1 MIKAMKVDSDA
12 DKRSMPLYYIGSD
25 TRKILKKLTDSG
37 IERKDQYTKPKAALK
52 AYFSPRLNVYLM
64 NVIQNIKQT
73 ESETVDSF
81 YMRVKEAMSM
91 LNPNGMTKAE
101 LSELLTLSQLVHN
114 CSIPA
119 LRKKALK
126 DGLKLR
132 YFLDNTRAYDCKNSS
147 LVR

>member
-1 MIKAMKVDSDA
+1 MIQAMNVDSDA

-25 TRKILKKLTDSG
+25 TRKILKKLIDSG
-37 IERKDQYTKPKAALK
+37 VEGNDGQYTKPKAAFK

-64 NVIQNIKQT
+64 NIIQNIKQT

-81 YMRVKEAMSM
+81 YMRLKEAMSM
-91 LNPNGMTKAE
+91 LNHNGMTKAE

-114 CSIPA
+114 CSITA

-132 YFLDNTRAYDCKNSS
+132 YFLDNTHA
-147 LVR
+147 